1 MRGHLRLLQLIES
14 RGGLLD
20 LRDKQGRRPLEIAEA
35 NRQTAVANY
44 LKSEM
49 YLNSVQVG
57 FLSPPVQLHGGL
69 LCIALGPSVCRDKKS
84 D

>member
-1 MRGHLRLLQLIES
+1 MTGELLISLLIHSSFGLTGGHLAAMRGHLRLLQLIES

-57 FLSPPVQLHGGL
+57 FL
-69 LCIALGPSVCRDKKS
+69 R
-84 D
+84 